1 MDTSLYWKSDTNGSA
16 GKGHCLSG
24 TLPDLASVSLSLS
37 ISQPPHL
44 PSYHMHPGHDRHPFS
59 YNCNIIKHSL
69 VLYEYSS
76 KLLNVRG

>member
-1 MDTSLYWKSDTNGSA
+1 MDTWLCWKSDTNGSV

-24 TLPDLASVSLSLS
+24 TLPDLAPASLSLS
-37 ISQPPHL
+37 ISQSPHL
-44 PSYHMHPGHDRHPFS
+44 PPYRTHPGHDWHLFS
-59 YNCNIIKHSL
+59 YNCIIKHPL